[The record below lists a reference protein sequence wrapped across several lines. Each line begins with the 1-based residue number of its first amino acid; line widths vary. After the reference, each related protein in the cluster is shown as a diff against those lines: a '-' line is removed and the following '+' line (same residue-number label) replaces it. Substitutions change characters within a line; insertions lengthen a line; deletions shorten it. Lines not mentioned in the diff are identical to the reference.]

1 MRITLI
7 ILGVFAVLILA
18 FRIYLPFFIE
28 NQINK
33 NINEMEGLSGSV
45 ENVSLSLLKG
55 NIYLSG
61 ISIYNDDYPDP
72 SAPFVSVASNN
83 ISVDWGALFNRRLVA
98 RVNLD
103 SMVIN
108 YVIHEEPEEV
118 EEIDIV
124 KILQDLMDFRV
135 DINITNSTLNFADV
149 TSDPHVEFS
158 LSDITLEARYLTN
171 QVYADDTLPA
181 SVNLAASA
189 MGTGKIDAKIRM
201 DYMKDIPDFDFE
213 LEIESIDIT
222 DFNDFML
229 AYGGF
234 EAHQGLLYVYTE
246 AAANDGEIIGYIK
259 PVLDEI
265 EITPTDDDEGLFR
278 RFYESILDIVASV
291 LESPDDEEHISTRV
305 EFEGRID
312 DPEVDVWQA
321 VWNLLRNAF
330 VEGFSK
336 GLEGVIDFEDLAD

>member
-18 FRIYLPFFIE
+18 FRIYLPFLIRDQL
-28 NQINK
+28 NS
-33 NINEMEGLSGSV
+33 NINEMEGLSGNV
-45 ENVSLSLLKG
+45 ENVSLSLLRG

-72 SAPFVSVASNN
+72 SVPFVSVASND

-108 YVIHEEPEEV
+108 YVIHKEVEEP

-124 KILQDLMDFRV
+124 KVLQDLMDFRV
-135 DINITNSTLNFADV
+135 DINITNSTMNFADV
-149 TSDPHVEFS
+149 TSDPHIEFS

-171 QVYADDTLPA
+171 QVHTDDTLPA

-201 DYMKDIPDFDFE
+201 DYMKEVPDFDFE
-213 LEIESIDIT
+213 MELEEIDIAA
-222 DFNDFML
+222 FNDL
-229 AYGGF
+229 LEAYAGF
-234 EAHQGLLYVYTE
+234 EAHQGLIYVYSE
-246 AAANDGEIIGYIK
+246 AAAHNGEIKGYVK
-259 PVLDEI
+259 PVVDEI
-265 EITPTDDDEGLFR
+265 EILPVDDEANIFR
-278 RFYESILDIVASV
+278 KFYESVLDVIASV

-305 EFEGRID
+305 EFEGKID
-312 DPEVDVWQA
+312 DPEVDLWQA

-336 GLEGVIDFEDLAD
+336 GLDQVINFEELTD